1 MFREEETSPTAK
13 SEEKRMFSQAS
24 LFSYAQSFKEKKKW
38 TDKRLVVIKANNE
51 QFRDIPVQLLLNKK
65 RKIYS
70 NRVWHL
76 PLHKMLS
83 ILSFSYEFPL
93 EKN

>member
-1 MFREEETSPTAK
+1 MFREDETSPTAK
-13 SEEKRMFSQAS
+13 SEEKRMFSHAS
-24 LFSYAQSFKEKKKW
+24 LFSYAQKKKW

-76 PLHKMLS
+76 SLHKMLS

>member
-13 SEEKRMFSQAS
+13 SEEKRMLSQAS
-24 LFSYAQSFKEKKKW
+24 LFSYAQKKKW